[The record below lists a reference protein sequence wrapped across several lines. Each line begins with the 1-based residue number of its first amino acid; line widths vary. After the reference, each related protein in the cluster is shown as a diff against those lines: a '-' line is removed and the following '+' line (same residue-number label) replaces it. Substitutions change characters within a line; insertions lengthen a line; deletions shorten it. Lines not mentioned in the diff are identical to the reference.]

1 MKKTLLLTLL
11 SVLTLNISAQKY
23 VGGDISLV
31 PAFEAAGDVWL
42 DADGN
47 EIKKGATYSDGMI
60 TYLSNVAEWNAI
72 RVRLLVDPTVD
83 DNICTW
89 NDSLATVQDIE
100 YVKKLGKRVKDAGM
114 SFLLDIFYSDTWT
127 DVSRQWIPN
136 SWGFNKNTSTETL
149 AAKVKSYTTEVLNE
163 LVAYGAK
170 PDFIQLGNEVS
181 YGMLWDNLTGLSKNN
196 CFYLYDNYNTHKTK
210 IERFA
215 ALLNA
220 AKEGVNASNASDAK
234 IVLHCERTLEA
245 AYCVKFYQWMEQAG
259 FTSYDIIGLSY
270 YPIWHGTLSD
280 LNTTLTQLKTQFPNK
295 KIHIVETGYQ
305 HTTPSKFASGEKNTS
320 STWPYSAAGQA
331 SFMKDLINTLKNFDN
346 VTGFYYWQ
354 PEECGNGADPTTGVN
369 RIMNHYD
376 YRGFWKL
383 SWKSGT
389 HALESK
395 DALMAMKTFIG
406 KGDETPQETDVTSQ
420 FTNMDFESCE
430 KSGSSYSSCP
440 GWTINWDLGW
450 GNNPWPKAVDQW
462 HSGLCAGTLLQAWV
476 KTANSLSAGNIIYQ
490 SKENMPAGTYTVS
503 AIVYTNY
510 QGIYIFAND
519 DTKIIPVST
528 DWGTA
533 YEVKVT
539 TTLSIPGTLTIGLK
553 LTEKPTLTSEANLY
567 TDNFKVTYQTT
578 SGIEAITTHTNIN
591 NNAWYTLDGRR
602 LTKQPTAKGLYIH
615 NGKKIIVK

>member
-31 PAFEAAGDVWL
+31 PAFEAAGDTWL

-47 EIKKGATYSDGMI
+47 EIKKGDTYSDGMI

-83 DNICTW
+83 DQICTW

-127 DVSRQWIPN
+127 DVSKQWIPN
-136 SWGFNKNTSTETL
+136 SWGFDRNTPTETL

-181 YGMLWDNLTGLSKNN
+181 YGMMWDNLAGLSKNH
-196 CFYLYDNYNTHKTK
+196 CFYLYGNYNTHKTK

-220 AKEGVNASNASDAK
+220 AKEGVNASNAADAK
-234 IVLHCERTLEA
+234 IVLHCERTLKA
-245 AYCVKFYQWMEQAG
+245 ADCVLFYQWVEQAG
-259 FTSYDIIGLSY
+259 FTGYDIIGLSY
-270 YPIWHGTLSD
+270 YPLWHGTLSD
-280 LNTTLTQLKTQFPNK
+280 LNATLTQLGTQFPNK
-295 KIHIVETGYQ
+295 KINIVETGYQ
-305 HTTPSKFASGEKNTS
+305 HTTPSKFANGEKNTS
-320 STWPYSAAGQA
+320 STWPYSPAGQA
-331 SFMKDLINTLKNFDN
+331 GFIKDLINTLKNFDN
-346 VTGFYYWQ
+346 VTGLYYWQ

-406 KGDETPQETDVTSQ
+406 KGDETPQTTDVTNQ
-420 FTNMDFESCE
+420 FTNMDFESAATE
-430 KSGSSYSSCP
+430 SVP
-440 GWTINWDLGW
+440 GWTINYDGW
-450 GNNPWPKAVDQW
+450 GGTGPWPKQKDQW
-462 HSGLCAGTLLQAWV
+462 HSSLCSGYLLQGWCEH
-476 KTANSLSAGNIIYQ
+476 ANNLSAGNMIYQ
-490 SKENMPAGTYTVS
+490 SKENMPTGTYTIS
-503 AIVYTNY
+503 AIVHTDYN
-510 QGIYIFAND
+510 GIYIFAND
-519 DTKIIPVST
+519 DTKIIPAST

-539 TTLSIPGTLTIGLK
+539 TTLSSPGTLTIGLK
-553 LTEKPTLTSEANLY
+553 LAEKPTSTTAVNLY

-578 SGIEAITTHTNIN
+578 SGIETITTHTQTN

-602 LTKQPTAKGLYIH
+602 LITEPTQKGLYIH

>member
-1 MKKTLLLTLL
+1 MRKFLLATFCGILSLTA
-11 SVLTLNISAQKY
+11 TAQKY

-31 PAFEAAGDVWL
+31 PAFEAVGDIWL

-47 EIKKGATYSDGMI
+47 EIKKGNTYSDGMI

-83 DNICTW
+83 DKTCTW

-136 SWGFNKNTSTETL
+136 SWGFDRNTPTETL
-149 AAKVKSYTTEVLNE
+149 AAKVQSYTTEVLNE

-181 YGMLWDNLTGLSKNN
+181 YGMLWDKINGTGTNGFSTGVAYNSQESKI
-196 CFYLYDNYNTHKTK
+196 K
-210 IERFA
+210 RFA
-215 ALLNA
+215 DLLKA
-220 AKEGVNASNASDAK
+220 AKAGVDASNASDAQ
-234 IVLHCERTLEA
+234 IVLHCERTKTA
-245 AYCVKFYQWMEQAG
+245 QQCINFYNYVNQAG
-259 FTSYDIIGLSY
+259 FTDYDIIGLSY
-270 YPIWHGTLSD
+270 YPLWHGTLTD
-280 LNTTLTQLKTQFPNK
+280 LNTTLTQLKNQFPNK

-305 HTTPSKFASGEKNTS
+305 HTTPSKFGKGELNTS
-320 STWPYSAAGQA
+320 STWPYSTTGQA

-346 VTGFYYWQ
+346 VTGLFYWQ
-354 PEECGNGADPTTGVN
+354 PEECGNGANPDTGEN

-406 KGDETPQETDVTSQ
+406 KDDETPQTTDVTSQ
-420 FTNMDFESCE
+420 FTNMDFESAATE
-430 KSGSSYSSCP
+430 SVP
-440 GWTINWDLGW
+440 GWTINYEGW
-450 GNNPWPKAVDQW
+450 GETGPWPKQKDQW
-462 HSGLCAGTLLQAWV
+462 HSSLCSGYLLQGWCAH
-476 KTANSLSAGNIIYQ
+476 ANNLSAGNMIYQ

-503 AIVYTNY
+503 AIIHTDYN
-510 QGIYIFAND
+510 GIYIFAND
-519 DTKIIPVST
+519 DTKIIPAST

-539 TTLSIPGTLTIGLK
+539 TTLSSPGTLTIGLK
-553 LTEKPTLTSEANLY
+553 LAEKPTLTSEVNLY
-567 TDNFKVTYQTT
+567 TDNFKVTQQTT
-578 SGIEAITTHTNIN
+578 SGIEAITTRTQTSND
-591 NNAWYTLDGRR
+591 AWYTLDGRR
-602 LTKQPTAKGLYIH
+602 LNSQPTAKGIYIH
-615 NGKKIIVK
+615 NGKKLLVK